1 MPPPVRERELK
12 LAAPGS
18 FVVPDLTD
26 DGLGVLAMQ
35 ELPELTLT
43 STYYDS
49 ADLRLARSGVTLR
62 YRTGEETGPAWTL
75 KLPVAATSTPS
86 RARRMPSPLRLPS
99 W

>member
-35 ELPELTLT
+35 ELP
-43 STYYDS
+43 S
-49 ADLRLARSGVTLR
+49 
-62 YRTGEETGPAWTL
+62 
-75 KLPVAATSTPS
+75 
-86 RARRMPSPLRLPS
+86 
-99 W
+99 